1 MSQGVEVSMRALV
14 TGHLGYIGGNFVK
27 KWEERGHT
35 WVGYDMENNW
45 EFDLSDR
52 IKPLFI
58 NHKNQPIDV
67 VIHFAAIPRVA
78 FSVEQPVLVMKN
90 NVISTTRVLDWARKE
105 NIPVVYS
112 SSSSVVGNGDGPASP
127 YALSKYVGEME
138 TLLYNRLYG
147 LKTVAL
153 RYFNVYSYDQEA
165 DSEYA
170 TVVCNWKKFITE
182 GRTPFITGDG
192 EQRRDMTHVD
202 DIVSANIFCAE
213 NIDKDELWGHW
224 YDIGSGENISLNEL
238 KEIVLQYF
246 PEQKFDYVEPR
257 AGDVMLTKAD
267 LSKFGKHGWKSR
279 VDLQTGLHSVYRT
292 LKEELGK

>member
-1 MSQGVEVSMRALV
+1 MRALV

-35 WVGYDMENNW
+35 WTGYDYKGNH
-45 EFDLSDR
+45 EFDLAR
-52 IKPLFI
+52 GIKGLHI
-58 NHKNQPIDV
+58 NHHVNPIDV
-67 VIHFAAIPRVA
+67 VLHFAAIPRVA
-78 FSVEQPVLVMKN
+78 FSVEYPRMVMN
-90 NVISTTRVLDWARKE
+90 NNINSTTVVLDWAKKN
-105 NIPVVYS
+105 NIPVIYS

-153 RYFNVYSYDQEA
+153 RYFNVYSYDQVA

-170 TVVCNWKKFITE
+170 TVVCNWKKFISE
-182 GRTPFITGDG
+182 GRVPYITGDG

-202 DIVSANIFCAE
+202 DIVSSNIFCAE
-213 NIDKDELWGHW
+213 NIDKDDLWGHW
-224 YDIGSGENISLNEL
+224 YDIGSGQNISLNEM

-246 PEQKFDYVEPR
+246 PGQKFDYMEPR
-257 AGDVMLTKAD
+257 PGDVMFTEAD
-267 LSKFGKHGWKSR
+267 LDKFKAHGWKSK
-279 VDLQTGLHSVYRT
+279 VSLEEGLNSVYRT